1 MKKSRRVELGVLQHR
16 EPGNP
21 TAGWAQP
28 VIFHDAAAA
37 AAIKCT
43 TTVGHWS
50 ASDLVG
56 KRGKKIRSRRLLN
69 VVTQVASAG
78 GADVVRF
85 SD

>member
-1 MKKSRRVELGVLQHR
+1 MLQHR

-37 AAIKCT
+37 AIKCT

-50 ASDLVG
+50 PSDLVG

-78 GADVVRF
+78 ADVVRF

>member
-1 MKKSRRVELGVLQHR
+1 MLQHR

-28 VIFHDAAAA
+28 VIFHDAAAAA